1 MLKELSEYLNSIK
14 QTQAEMKDILK
25 EIKNNL
31 QGINSG
37 MDEAGNESNHMEH
50 KETKNI
56 QSEKQEKRIPK

>member
-14 QTQAEMKDILK
+14 QTQAEMKDMLK

-37 MDEAGNESNHMEH
+37 MDEAENENDHMVH
-50 KETKNI
+50 KETKNQPI
-56 QSEKQEKRIPK
+56 KTRRKKH